1 MRAGIATLDGLLK
14 GSVYETLK
22 SKAERFFALLE
33 KSIEG
38 FPVSLSRNGFM
49 FTLFFRKD
57 APRCYSEVKECDF
70 ELFGAWFRFM
80 LDHGFYVSPSQFET
94 DFLSAAHD
102 DEKLAEMAE
111 ATGEFLRGFYGA

>member
-1 MRAGIATLDGLLK
+1 MEVLC
-14 GSVYETLK
+14 S
-22 SKAERFFALLE
+22 LE

-49 FTLFFRKD
+49 FTLFFRKG

-70 ELFGAWFRFM
+70 EAFGAWFRFM

-94 DFLSAAHD
+94 DFLSIAHD
-102 DEKLAEMAE
+102 DGKLAEMAE
-111 ATGEFLRGFYGA
+111 TSGEFLRSYYAA